1 MEVLKRN
8 KNNNIDKLI
17 DDLLNIIVVHAS
29 KDDKFAITIGN
40 LVVLLAS
47 RLTFSYEE
55 LIYKEE
61 SVKPKNIILSNINYK
76 DDLKTLIEK
85 LDNSTHAL
93 ASNNAIVKEAQELI
107 RKIEETPL
115 SGFIYN
121 YQSIDEIEKLRETN
135 TSSLYNEILGYDV
148 YLKDYMDK
156 DTNLNL
162 IKIYYEILTSEDMF
176 KAFYDYINF
185 KEIRNDKIK
194 YLKDNIDYKYL
205 KYLGDILF
213 FDKEDL
219 EVLFLLYIL
228 ADEVYDIPLNK
239 IEEVFSE
246 ETTFNLYEA
255 AEDVTYSNIDN
266 MYLENSFK
274 YSELIRR
281 LKDNK

>member
-61 SVKPKNIILSNINYK
+61 SVKPKNIILSNISYK

-135 TSSLYNEILGYDV
+135 TESLYNEITGYDV

>member
-61 SVKPKNIILSNINYK
+61 SVKPKNIILSNISHK

-194 YLKDNIDYKYL
+194 YLKDNIEYKYL

-228 ADEVYDIPLNK
+228 AEEVYDIPLNK

>member
-61 SVKPKNIILSNINYK
+61 SVKPKNIILSNISYK

-93 ASNNAIVKEAQELI
+93 ASNNVVVKEAQELI

-135 TSSLYNEILGYDV
+135 TSSLYNEIIGYDV

-185 KEIRNDKIK
+185 KVIRNDKIK
-194 YLKDNIDYKYL
+194 YLKDNIEYKYL

-213 FDKEDL
+213 FNKEDL

-228 ADEVYDIPLNK
+228 AEEVYDIPLNK

-246 ETTFNLYEA
+246 ETTFNLYESV
-255 AEDVTYSNIDN
+255 ENVTYSNIDN
-266 MYLENSFK
+266 MYLKNSFK

>member
-8 KNNNIDKLI
+8 KNNDIDKLI
-17 DDLLNIIVVHAS
+17 DDLLNIIVVHAN

-61 SVKPKNIILSNINYK
+61 SVKPKNIILSNISYK

-93 ASNNAIVKEAQELI
+93 ASNNAVVEEAQELI

-162 IKIYYEILTSEDMF
+162 IKIYYEILTNEDMF

-194 YLKDNIDYKYL
+194 YLKDNIEYKYL

-228 ADEVYDIPLNK
+228 AEEVYDIPLNK

-246 ETTFNLYEA
+246 ETTSNLYESV
-255 AEDVTYSNIDN
+255 ENVTYSNIDN

>member
-61 SVKPKNIILSNINYK
+61 SVKPKNIILSNISYK

-213 FDKEDL
+213 FNKEDL

-255 AEDVTYSNIDN
+255 AENVTYSNIDN

>member
-8 KNNNIDKLI
+8 KNNDIDKLI
-17 DDLLNIIVVHAS
+17 DDLLNIIVVHAN

-61 SVKPKNIILSNINYK
+61 NIKPKNIILSNVSYK
-76 DDLKTLIEK
+76 NDLKTLIEK
-85 LDNSTHAL
+85 LDSSTHAL
-93 ASNNAIVKEAQELI
+93 ASTNAIVKEAQELI
-107 RKIEETPL
+107 RTIEENPYT
-115 SGFIYN
+115 GFIYQ
-121 YQSIDEIEKLRETN
+121 YKSIDEVERLRETN
-135 TSSLYNEILGYDV
+135 TKSLYSEITGYDV
-148 YLKDYMDK
+148 YLKDYMDR

-162 IKIYYEILTSEDMF
+162 IKIYYEILTDEDMF

-185 KEIRNDKIK
+185 RVIRNDKIK
-194 YLKDNIDYKYL
+194 YLKDNIEYKHL

-228 ADEVYDIPLNK
+228 AEEVYDISLTK

-255 AEDVTYSNIDN
+255 AENVTYSNVDN

-274 YSELIRR
+274 YNELIRR

>member
-61 SVKPKNIILSNINYK
+61 SVKPKNIILSNISYK

-135 TSSLYNEILGYDV
+135 TSSLYNEITGYDV

-213 FDKEDL
+213 FNKEDL

-228 ADEVYDIPLNK
+228 AEEVYDIPLNK

>member
-8 KNNNIDKLI
+8 KNNDIDKLI
-17 DDLLNIIVVHAS
+17 DDLLNIIVVHAN

-61 SVKPKNIILSNINYK
+61 SVKPKNIILSNISYK

-93 ASNNAIVKEAQELI
+93 ASNNVVVKEAQELI

-228 ADEVYDIPLNK
+228 AEEVYDIPLNK

-246 ETTFNLYEA
+246 ETTFNLYES

>member
-17 DDLLNIIVVHAS
+17 DDLLNIIVVHAN

-61 SVKPKNIILSNINYK
+61 SVKPKNIILNNISYK

-93 ASNNAIVKEAQELI
+93 ASNNAVVEEAQELI

-135 TSSLYNEILGYDV
+135 TESLYNEITGYDV

-185 KEIRNDKIK
+185 KVIRNDKIK

-228 ADEVYDIPLNK
+228 AEEVYDIPLNK

-255 AEDVTYSNIDN
+255 AENVTYSNIDN

>member
-61 SVKPKNIILSNINYK
+61 SVKPKNIILSNISYK

-213 FDKEDL
+213 FNKEDL

-228 ADEVYDIPLNK
+228 AEEVYDIPLNK

-255 AEDVTYSNIDN
+255 AENVTYSNIDN

>member
-47 RLTFSYEE
+47 GLTFSYEE

-61 SVKPKNIILSNINYK
+61 SVKPKNIILSNISYK

-121 YQSIDEIEKLRETN
+121 YQSIDEIEKLRESN
-135 TSSLYNEILGYDV
+135 TSSLYNEIIGYDV

-219 EVLFLLYIL
+219 EILFLLYIL
-228 ADEVYDIPLNK
+228 AEEVYDIPLNK

-255 AEDVTYSNIDN
+255 AENVTYSNIDN

>member
-61 SVKPKNIILSNINYK
+61 SVKPKNIILSNISYK

-135 TSSLYNEILGYDV
+135 TESLYNEITGYDV

-185 KEIRNDKIK
+185 KVIRNDKIK

-219 EVLFLLYIL
+219 EILFLLYIL
-228 ADEVYDIPLNK
+228 AEEVYDIPLNK

-255 AEDVTYSNIDN
+255 AENVTYSNIDN

>member
-8 KNNNIDKLI
+8 KNNDVDKLI
-17 DDLLNIIVVHAS
+17 DDLLNIIVVHAN

-61 SVKPKNIILSNINYK
+61 NIKPKNIILSNISYK
-76 DDLKTLIEK
+76 NDLKTLIEK
-85 LDNSTHAL
+85 LDSSSHNL
-93 ASNNAIVKEAQELI
+93 ASTNTVVEEAQELI
-107 RKIEETPL
+107 RKIEENPYT
-115 SGFIYN
+115 GFIYQ
-121 YQSIDEIEKLRETN
+121 YKSIDEIEGLRETN
-135 TSSLYNEILGYDV
+135 TKSLYNEITGYDV
-148 YLKDYMDK
+148 YLKDYMNK
-156 DTNLNL
+156 NTNLNL

-185 KEIRNDKIK
+185 RVIRNDKIK
-194 YLKDNIDYKYL
+194 YLKDNIEYKHL

-213 FDKEDL
+213 FNKEDL

-228 ADEVYDIPLNK
+228 AEEVYDISLTK

-255 AEDVTYSNIDN
+255 AENVTYSNVDN

-274 YSELIRR
+274 YNELIRR

>member
-8 KNNNIDKLI
+8 KNNDIDKLI
-17 DDLLNIIVVHAS
+17 DDLLNIIVVHAN

-61 SVKPKNIILSNINYK
+61 NIKPKNIILSNISYK
-76 DDLKTLIEK
+76 NDLKTLIEK
-85 LDNSTHAL
+85 LDSSSHNL
-93 ASNNAIVKEAQELI
+93 ASTNTVVEEAQELI
-107 RKIEETPL
+107 RKIEENPYT
-115 SGFIYN
+115 GFIYQ
-121 YQSIDEIEKLRETN
+121 YKSIDEIEGLRETN
-135 TSSLYNEILGYDV
+135 TKSLYNEITGYDV
-148 YLKDYMDK
+148 YLKDYMNK
-156 DTNLNL
+156 NTNLNL

-185 KEIRNDKIK
+185 RVIRNDKIK
-194 YLKDNIDYKYL
+194 YLKDNIEYKHL

-213 FDKEDL
+213 FNKEDL

-228 ADEVYDIPLNK
+228 AEEVYDISLTK

-255 AEDVTYSNIDN
+255 AENVTYSNVDN

-274 YSELIRR
+274 YNELIRR

>member
-1 MEVLKRN
+1 MEILKRN
-8 KNNNIDKLI
+8 KNNDIDKLI
-17 DDLLNIIVVHAS
+17 DDLLNIIVVHAN

-61 SVKPKNIILSNINYK
+61 NIKPKNIILSNVSYK
-76 DDLKTLIEK
+76 NDLKTLIEK
-85 LDNSTHAL
+85 LDSSTHNL
-93 ASNNAIVKEAQELI
+93 ASTNAIVEEAQKLI
-107 RKIEETPL
+107 RTIEENPYT
-115 SGFIYN
+115 GIIYQ
-121 YQSIDEIEKLRETN
+121 YKCIDEVERLRETN
-135 TSSLYNEILGYDV
+135 TESLYNEITGYDV

-162 IKIYYEILTSEDMF
+162 IKIYYEILTDEDMF

-185 KEIRNDKIK
+185 RVIRNDKIK
-194 YLKDNIDYKYL
+194 YLKNSIEYKHL

-213 FDKEDL
+213 FNKEDL

-228 ADEVYDIPLNK
+228 AEEVYDISLTK

-255 AEDVTYSNIDN
+255 AENVTYSNIDN
-266 MYLENSFK
+266 MYFENSFK

>member
-1 MEVLKRN
+1 
-8 KNNNIDKLI
+8 
-17 DDLLNIIVVHAS
+17 
-29 KDDKFAITIGN
+29 
-40 LVVLLAS
+40 
-47 RLTFSYEE
+47 
-55 LIYKEE
+55 
-61 SVKPKNIILSNINYK
+61 
-76 DDLKTLIEK
+76 
-85 LDNSTHAL
+85 
-93 ASNNAIVKEAQELI
+93 
-107 RKIEETPL
+107 
-115 SGFIYN
+115 
-121 YQSIDEIEKLRETN
+121 
-135 TSSLYNEILGYDV
+135 
-148 YLKDYMDK
+148 
-156 DTNLNL
+156 
-162 IKIYYEILTSEDMF
+162 MF
-176 KAFYDYINF
+176 KSFYDYINF

-228 ADEVYDIPLNK
+228 AEEVYDIPLNK

-246 ETTFNLYEA
+246 ETTFNLYES

>member
-8 KNNNIDKLI
+8 KNNDIDKLI
-17 DDLLNIIVVHAS
+17 DDLLNIIVVHAN

-61 SVKPKNIILSNINYK
+61 SVKPKNIILSNISYK

-85 LDNSTHAL
+85 LDNSSHTL
-93 ASNNAIVKEAQELI
+93 ASNNAVVEEAQELI

-115 SGFIYN
+115 SGFIYQ
-121 YQSIDEIEKLRETN
+121 YKSIDEIEKLRETN
-135 TSSLYNEILGYDV
+135 TSSLYNEIIGYDV

-162 IKIYYEILTSEDMF
+162 IKLYYEILTSEDMF

-185 KEIRNDKIK
+185 KVIRNDKIK
-194 YLKDNIDYKYL
+194 YLIDNIEYKYL

-213 FDKEDL
+213 FNKEDL

-228 ADEVYDIPLNK
+228 AEEVYDIPLNK

-246 ETTFNLYEA
+246 ETTFNLYESV
-255 AEDVTYSNIDN
+255 ENVTYSNIDN

>member
-8 KNNNIDKLI
+8 KNNDIDKLI

-61 SVKPKNIILSNINYK
+61 SVKPKNIILSNISYK

-93 ASNNAIVKEAQELI
+93 ASNNVVVKEAQELI

-228 ADEVYDIPLNK
+228 AEEVYDIPLNK

-246 ETTFNLYEA
+246 ETTFNLYES

>member
-61 SVKPKNIILSNINYK
+61 SVKPKNIILSNISYK

-194 YLKDNIDYKYL
+194 YLKDNIEYKYL

-228 ADEVYDIPLNK
+228 AEEVYDIPLNK

>member
-8 KNNNIDKLI
+8 KNNDIDKLI

-61 SVKPKNIILSNINYK
+61 SVKPKNIILSNISYK

-85 LDNSTHAL
+85 LDNSTHTL

-107 RKIEETPL
+107 RKIEEAPL
-115 SGFIYN
+115 SGFIYQ
-121 YQSIDEIEKLRETN
+121 YKSIDEIEKLRETN
-135 TSSLYNEILGYDV
+135 TSSLYNEIIGYDV

-162 IKIYYEILTSEDMF
+162 IKLYYEILTDEDMF
-176 KAFYDYINF
+176 KAFYDYIYF
-185 KEIRNDKIK
+185 RVIRNDKIK
-194 YLKDNIDYKYL
+194 YLKDNIEYKYL

-213 FDKEDL
+213 FNKEDL

-228 ADEVYDIPLNK
+228 AEEVYDIPLNK

-246 ETTFNLYEA
+246 ETTFNLYESV
-255 AEDVTYSNIDN
+255 ENVTYSNIDN

>member
-61 SVKPKNIILSNINYK
+61 SVKPKNIILSNISYK

-135 TSSLYNEILGYDV
+135 TESLYNEITGYDV

-194 YLKDNIDYKYL
+194 YLKDNIEYKYL

-255 AEDVTYSNIDN
+255 AENVTYSNIDN

-281 LKDNK
+281 LKENK

>member
-47 RLTFSYEE
+47 GLTFSYEE

-61 SVKPKNIILSNINYK
+61 SVKPKNIILSNISYK

-121 YQSIDEIEKLRETN
+121 YQSIDEIEKLRESN
-135 TSSLYNEILGYDV
+135 TSSLYNEIIGYDV

-213 FDKEDL
+213 FNKEDL

-228 ADEVYDIPLNK
+228 AEEVYDIPLNK

-255 AEDVTYSNIDN
+255 AENVTYSNIDN